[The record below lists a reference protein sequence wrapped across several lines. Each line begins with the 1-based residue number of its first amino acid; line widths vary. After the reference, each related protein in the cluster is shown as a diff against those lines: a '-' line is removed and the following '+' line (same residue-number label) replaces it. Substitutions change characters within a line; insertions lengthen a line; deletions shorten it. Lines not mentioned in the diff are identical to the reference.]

1 MAAMQHAAR
10 HISRLNFAANLS
22 FLFPEIPDFKQRYAA
37 AKEAG
42 FGGVE
47 CGAEIYAI
55 PISELVSVKENSNI
69 IQVLL
74 NSQVAPSHLVVI
86 NYINMFLNYYGLN
99 LNLIYRNLFSW
110 LIKFLL
116 SGDNYGIAAV
126 PSRADEFRQCLE
138 LSIQYCNALKCKRMH
153 IMAGQ
158 YPEGLNIT
166 KEISRS
172 YKETYLNNLKFASQR
187 LELENIK
194 LLIEPISTIPN
205 YFLTRTDQAL
215 QILKAL
221 NCKNVFLQLDVY
233 HHQRTHGNIA
243 DTISENIDFIGH
255 IQIGQVPGRHE
266 PDQSGEINFQFV
278 FNHLLKVGYT
288 GWIGCEY
295 LPSGPKTDLS
305 WLKPYLY
312 V

>member
-1 MAAMQHAAR
+1 MQHAAR

-74 NSQVAPSHLVVI
+74 NS
-86 NYINMFLNYYGLN
+86 FT
-99 LNLIYRNLFSW
+99 
-110 LIKFLL
+110 
-116 SGDNYGIAAV
+116 GDNYGIAAV
-126 PSRADEFRQCLE
+126 PSRADEFKQCLE

-158 YPEGLNIT
+158 YPEGLNVT

-172 YKETYLNNLKFASQR
+172 YEETYLNNLKFASQR

-266 PDQSGEINFQFV
+266 PDRSGEVNFQFV

-305 WLKPYLY
+305 WLKPYLH